1 MGAQLWEAYMLN
13 ASAEGAG
20 AGSLS
25 VAMDHLRAVASQWSK
40 DTSPRDWLLTASML
54 AETSACMGEYQPYFK
69 LNISGVRDVGDC
81 WHGLPSQVGGRSP
94 WRISAPFSTLLE
106 CW

>member
-1 MGAQLWEAYMLN
+1 MGVQLWEAYMLH

-25 VAMDHLRAVASQWSK
+25 VAMDHVRAVASQYNK

-54 AETSACMGEYQPYFK
+54 AETSACMGEYQHV
-69 LNISGVRDVGDC
+69 LQAEHLR
-81 WHGLPSQVGGRSP
+81 R
-94 WRISAPFSTLLE
+94 A
-106 CW
+106 